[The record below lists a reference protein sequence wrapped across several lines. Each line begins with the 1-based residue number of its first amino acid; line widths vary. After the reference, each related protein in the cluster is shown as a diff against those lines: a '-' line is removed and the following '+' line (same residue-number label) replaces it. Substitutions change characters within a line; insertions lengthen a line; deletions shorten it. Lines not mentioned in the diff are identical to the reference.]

1 MPVQIA
7 VVTPVAD
14 LHAEQ
19 YDQAGLCRLVAGD
32 VADDLLDTDDFF
44 FGYGLYSS
52 SSRHLGE
59 LHLEDSPPLVTS
71 EIGVIQLAEVD
82 FPC

>member
-44 FGYGLYSS
+44 GYGLYSS

-71 EIGVIQLAEVD
+71 EIGAIQFAEVD

>member
-1 MPVQIA
+1 MISWIQMI
-7 VVTPVAD
+7 
-14 LHAEQ
+14 
-19 YDQAGLCRLVAGD
+19 
-32 VADDLLDTDDFF
+32 F

>member
-19 YDQAGLCRLVAGD
+19 YDQAGFCRLVAGD

-44 FGYGLYSS
+44 
-52 SSRHLGE
+52 
-59 LHLEDSPPLVTS
+59 
-71 EIGVIQLAEVD
+71 LATD
-82 FPC
+82 CIAAPAGILASCILRIHHHW